1 MSENH
6 WLDFGFSEAFFDH
19 CVSEKLSWD
28 AILIDEG
35 QDFRS
40 EWLEALEQL
49 LTDQESRLIVF
60 ADQNQNLFR
69 PNGIAGL
76 PTDPLQL
83 DINCR
88 NTPQINRRANAAI
101 EIAVDCLR
109 RSDGLEPELRVEPDR
124 SGLLRT
130 LRSELHRLIVD
141 ENFNPNDVAI
151 LSPSRALVSE
161 IQANRIGRWK
171 TVAALEN
178 GLVCETVQRFKGL
191 ERDAVLLVLP
201 DDGPYDPMLGYVA
214 MSRARSV
221 LTVISEAAPAA
232 KLNW

>member
-1 MSENH
+1 M
-6 WLDFGFSEAFFDH
+6 
-19 CVSEKLSWD
+19 
-28 AILIDEG
+28 
-35 QDFRS
+35 
-40 EWLEALEQL
+40 
-49 LTDQESRLIVF
+49 
-60 ADQNQNLFR
+60 
-69 PNGIAGL
+69 
-76 PTDPLQL
+76 
-83 DINCR
+83 
-88 NTPQINRRANAAI
+88 
-101 EIAVDCLR
+101 
-109 RSDGLEPELRVEPDR
+109 
-124 SGLLRT
+124 
-130 LRSELHRLIVD
+130 
-141 ENFNPNDVAI
+141 
-151 LSPSRALVSE
+151 SE